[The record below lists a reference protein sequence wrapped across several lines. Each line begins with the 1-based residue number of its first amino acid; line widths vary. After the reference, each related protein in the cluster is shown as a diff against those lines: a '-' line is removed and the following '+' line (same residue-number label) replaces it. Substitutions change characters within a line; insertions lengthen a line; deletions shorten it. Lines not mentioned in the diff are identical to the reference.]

1 MPSYCAVPS
10 CKLNKYKGGK
20 NPSTFQVPNDES
32 LRERWIMSIP
42 GIEFLRLNQRVCE
55 KHFEEHLLIKE
66 YVKYDNSGKLIAQ
79 VPLAHARLKKG
90 AVPTIFDQTF
100 ESRSSHKILT
110 TDHTYALLP
119 CSSVSLSK
127 ADAETVCVNT
137 FSNLDINSNDLCMSA
152 DTLTTN
158 KLQANDLSNNIE
170 NTTKCEFDL
179 EDASTEIKPEFV
191 PTNSEYLF
199 VSATSDIK
207 SNVAL
212 RPKDALPNKH
222 AETKYQCAANDILRS
237 KLLTANDKAQ
247 EDAWTNVTFDSVSFN
262 LKSLGE
268 DSIENNLRMKL
279 PKPWNANKLIK
290 ASEET
295 LLLSCIV
302 QIDEYGIQ
310 KHVLE
315 KAVTIKASR
324 EMIYEIYS
332 TPVDITPAKLPKF
345 LKMISTLPEILKKF
359 KDLRTCE
366 GIMTVDL
373 DYVQNQGDFKR
384 DIYSNLRHKDC
395 SVLSI
400 HSKRCIACKKASK
413 ILSQKVKRIKD
424 KQNMQRISNSANPL
438 EQMKLKALKKKLKFR
453 AAETYRS
460 KKRFQVLTNF
470 VLNQKIKVANVSRDV
485 LEKIS
490 KNQKSIVQEI
500 VSSAQ
505 KCDPRGCRYTNKFIL
520 LCMLMNIRSQSYYE
534 FLRKNNIIPLPCTKT
549 IKDYLTLI
557 GSKQKSATNEKFV
570 KKLL

>member
-212 RPKDALPNKH
+212 R
-222 AETKYQCAANDILRS
+222 R
-237 KLLTANDKAQ
+237 
-247 EDAWTNVTFDSVSFN
+247 
-262 LKSLGE
+262 E